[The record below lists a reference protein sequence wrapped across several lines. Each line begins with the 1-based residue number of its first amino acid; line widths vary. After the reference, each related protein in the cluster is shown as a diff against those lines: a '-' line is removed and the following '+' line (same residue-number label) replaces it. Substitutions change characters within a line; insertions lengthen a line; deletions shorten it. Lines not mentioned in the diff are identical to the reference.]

1 MLFLLPR
8 LVVAVKQFIYDVRN
22 LIEKADK
29 VTTRRD
35 SIAQNYL
42 ILQRY
47 HIVSNKKDLTER
59 VCLYYKTYPA
69 RE

>member
-1 MLFLLPR
+1 M
-8 LVVAVKQFIYDVRN
+8 AVNQLIYDERN

-29 VTTRRD
+29 LTTRRD

-47 HIVSNKKDLTER
+47 HGVWRKKDLTDG
-59 VCLYYKTYPA
+59 VSLYYKTYPA

>member
-1 MLFLLPR
+1 M
-8 LVVAVKQFIYDVRN
+8 YDERN

-29 VTTRRD
+29 LTTRRV

-47 HIVSNKKDLTER
+47 HIVGSKKDLTDS
-59 VCLYYKTYPA
+59 VGLYYKTYPA